1 MTHHCVQLLWG
12 GSGSDRLDL
21 AQDTHVCGSMRTC
34 LLLEAI
40 LMDTWDSTGALVL
53 LIGVATPPFRFP
65 GLSKSSFMA
74 KRGTFIQSPALNPS
88 NNSEGSAGIIFMPVV
103 GTRDVSWG
111 TVADLWVELKNL
123 DNVILSPAS
132 SFLYITSQALSYLSP
147 LVN

>member
-1 MTHHCVQLLWG
+1 
-12 GSGSDRLDL
+12 
-21 AQDTHVCGSMRTC
+21 
-34 LLLEAI
+34 
-40 LMDTWDSTGALVL
+40 
-53 LIGVATPPFRFP
+53 
-65 GLSKSSFMA
+65 MA